1 MLCPNCNQPV
11 DAASTYC
18 SHCGCTLP
26 KEEPPTQTA
35 PNGLPSTNTMD
46 INAELR
52 KAEQKEHGFADM
64 FYKAEGRLNR
74 KPYILRVLVLQVVG
88 FCLQLMGIVSGA
100 AAAGGFGW
108 QVFCFLI
115 VGIPSILL
123 LIRRLHDLG
132 RTGWLWLLI
141 WIPVVNFALVVY
153 AFCFKGTTGPNRF
166 GPDPLA

>member
-1 MLCPNCNQPV
+1 
-11 DAASTYC
+11 
-18 SHCGCTLP
+18 
-26 KEEPPTQTA
+26 
-35 PNGLPSTNTMD
+35 
-46 INAELR
+46 
-52 KAEQKEHGFADM
+52 M
-64 FYKAEGRLNR
+64 FYKAEGWLNR

-153 AFCFKGTTGPNRF
+153 VFCFKGTTGPNRF

>member
-26 KEEPPTQTA
+26 KEEPPTLSA
-35 PNGLPSTNTMD
+35 PNGLPATNTMD
-46 INAELR
+46 INAEFR
-52 KAEQKEHGFADM
+52 KAEQKEHGLADM

-74 KPYILRVLVLQVVG
+74 KPYILRVLVLQVAG
-88 FCLQLMGIVSGA
+88 FCLQLMGIVSGVA
-100 AAAGGFGW
+100 TPESFAW
-108 QVFCFLI
+108 KCFCFLV

-132 RTGWLWLLI
+132 RTGWFWLLI
-141 WIPVVNFALVVY
+141 WFPFVNLALLIY
-153 AFCFKGTTGPNRF
+153 AFCFKGTLGPNRF
-166 GPDPLA
+166 GPDPLT

>member
-18 SHCGCTLP
+18 SHCGCALP

-35 PNGLPSTNTMD
+35 PNGLPATNTMD

-88 FCLQLMGIVSGA
+88 FCLQHLTIGRRGCRLLYRVGSGVSRGIRAVCRMADAGA
-100 AAAGGFGW
+100 ERLGKSVATR
-108 QVFCFLI
+108 L
-115 VGIPSILL
+115 
-123 LIRRLHDLG
+123 RRPRPERD
-132 RTGWLWLLI
+132 RTVA
-141 WIPVVNFALVVY
+141 PKMENVKKNHFFRNF
-153 AFCFKGTTGPNRF
+153 FEKKP
-166 GPDPLA
+166 

>member
-18 SHCGCTLP
+18 SHCGCALP
-26 KEEPPTQTA
+26 KEEPPTQSGT
-35 PNGLPSTNTMD
+35 NGLPATNTMD

-52 KAEQKEHGFADM
+52 KAEQKEHGLADM

-74 KPYILRVLVLQVVG
+74 KPYILRVLVLQVAG
-88 FCLQLMGIVSGA
+88 FCLQLFGLVSGVA
-100 AAAGGFGW
+100 APESFGW
-108 QVFCFLI
+108 KCFCFLL

-141 WIPVVNFALVVY
+141 WIPFVNFALVVY